1 MKFTPPMIRAFLI
14 LSLLT
19 IIMTGMEYMRYETS
33 LATKVI
39 YFFIT
44 VFDAAFIVAMI
55 NSLCRKPLAD
65 FSDAVAGTGFNTWGY
80 LWRSFISYFSFI
92 PLWTLL
98 VTIIP
103 LNFPDRGDYDSRTLL
118 LMLPIAMACWTFA
131 IWLLFSRNR
140 LGQIKFLL
148 RMT

>member
-1 MKFTPPMIRAFLI
+1 MKFTPPMFRAFLI
-14 LSLLT
+14 ISVLT
-19 IIMTGMEYMRYETS
+19 VIMTGMEYMRYETN
-33 LATKVI
+33 LTTKVI

-44 VFDAAFIVAMI
+44 VFDAAFIVAMLD
-55 NSLCRKPLAD
+55 SLCRKPPAD
-65 FSDAVAGTGFNTWGY
+65 FSEAGAGTGFNTWGY
-80 LWRSFISYFSFI
+80 LWRAYISYFSLI

-98 VTIIP
+98 ATIFP
-103 LNFPDRGDYDSRTLL
+103 LNLPNRGDYDSGTLL